1 MSDETKPQ
9 DSAAMSPA
17 SADSQPAGW
26 GAVASDGSVVCM
38 MRRRADVASYV
49 VDGAPIVPL
58 YRSPTLTVE
67 ERAAIEY
74 GVLLCDAT
82 AGCANDRDTIDGASR
97 AADVLR
103 GLLERTRREREGSRA
118 ARSNHEQTE

>member
-1 MSDETKPQ
+1 MKDNDEQSIPSRGSHGKPDAWFAVGQ
-9 DSAAMSPA
+9 D
-17 SADSQPAGW
+17 GRLLW
-26 GAVASDGSVVCM
+26 GE
-38 MRRRADVASYV
+38 RRREMVARYV
-49 VDGAPIVPL
+49 VDGTPIVPL

-82 AGCANDRDTIDGASR
+82 AGMANDRATIDGASR

-103 GLLERTRREREGSRA
+103 GLLER
-118 ARSNHEQTE
+118 